1 MPRCIHM
8 PAKRKL
14 TNQLVAKIQKRAK
27 AGATYT
33 ELQAEFGIS
42 RGSVQNAVTGN
53 LPKSVRAPKVQKKVI
68 PSEPDSEADDAIE
81 ELSSD
86 DVRVWLGMQVRD
98 LRGECR
104 KLKAEGPPQAYA
116 AASRNLTMTS
126 LAYARL
132 TPKPA
137 EDPALNPDMVQAA
150 EECRMALHAL
160 LDRVLED
167 PQHPFLRLRGTGSG
181 K

>member
-1 MPRCIHM
+1 MV
-8 PAKRKL
+8 AKRKL
-14 TNQLVAKIQKRAK
+14 TTELAAKIQKRSK

-33 ELQAEFGIS
+33 ELQAEFGLS
-42 RGSVQNAVTGN
+42 RGSVQNAVSGN
-53 LPKSVRAPKVQKKVI
+53 LPKGVRAPKAKPPPQT
-68 PSEPDSEADDAIE
+68 EEDQAD
-81 ELSSD
+81 ELGEVSSD
-86 DVRVWLGMQVRD
+86 DIRTWLGVQVRD
-98 LRGECR
+98 LRSECR
-104 KLKAEGPPQAYA
+104 RLKKEGPPQAYA

-150 EECRMALHAL
+150 EECRLALHAL

-167 PQHPFLRLRGTGSG
+167 PQHPFRLLRGTGSPG
-181 K
+181 